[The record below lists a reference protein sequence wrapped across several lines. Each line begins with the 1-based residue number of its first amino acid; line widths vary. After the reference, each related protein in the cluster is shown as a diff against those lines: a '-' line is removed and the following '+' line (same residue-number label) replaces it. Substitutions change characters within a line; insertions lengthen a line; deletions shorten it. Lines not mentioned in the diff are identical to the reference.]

1 MKSLFWLLAI
11 FALLIFSCSSNS
23 DNKNY
28 AVESMAFSPQI
39 ETIPGDMVRGK
50 GSSDMSIESPDKKIQ
65 RNASLSIEVKN
76 IDKSLI
82 DAKEIITKF
91 DGEIINS
98 DSGGFGFGQPY
109 ANIKLRVISENL
121 NVVLIELK
129 KISTNIISE
138 NIYTND
144 VTEEFI
150 DIEARLKV
158 MKSTEDRFNS
168 LLSSTET
175 VEEIIQVEKELMRIR
190 SDIDSLEGRLNY
202 LSKTTN
208 MSEINLNINEQ
219 IPITGESWKLN
230 ESFTSALQNL
240 SSFVKS
246 FANLAINFIVFIPVI
261 IVGIIIIV
269 FVRKLIRKRNW

>member
-1 MKSLFWLLAI
+1 
-11 FALLIFSCSSNS
+11 
-23 DNKNY
+23 
-28 AVESMAFSPQI
+28 
-39 ETIPGDMVRGK
+39 
-50 GSSDMSIESPDKKIQ
+50 
-65 RNASLSIEVKN
+65 
-76 IDKSLI
+76 
-82 DAKEIITKF
+82 
-91 DGEIINS
+91 
-98 DSGGFGFGQPY
+98 
-109 ANIKLRVISENL
+109 
-121 NVVLIELK
+121 
-129 KISTNIISE
+129 
-138 NIYTND
+138 
-144 VTEEFI
+144 
-150 DIEARLKV
+150 

-269 FVRKLIRKRNW
+269 FVRKLIRKRN